1 MFKEKTLELE
11 HNQDKYFFL
20 FLIFLYLNIK
30 IRFSGFCIFS
40 LYVFFVFA
48 ISFFLRDHNG
58 NKAVQIFC
66 AIPLAIFFFIV
77 FGNSRTILHKKTFL
91 YLFEDRINL
100 PNYISTYTMRK
111 GDFVQKIH
119 YDNCFLF
126 YEKHFFDFTTKLYGT
141 MLFFNT
147 LILTV

>member
-30 IRFSGFCIFS
+30 IRFSGFYIFS

-48 ISFFLRDHNG
+48 ISFFPRDHNG

-66 AIPLAIFFFIV
+66 AIPLAIYFLIV
-77 FGNSRTILHKKTFL
+77 FGNSRTILQKKTFV
-91 YLFEDRINL
+91 YLFDDRINL
-100 PNYISTYTMRK
+100 PNYISTYTMGK
-111 GDFVQKIH
+111 GDFV
-119 YDNCFLF
+119 
-126 YEKHFFDFTTKLYGT
+126 
-141 MLFFNT
+141 
-147 LILTV
+147 